1 MNLPFPSLAALFLL
15 CLAVRDS
22 YELLKE
28 SGRIKEGNRPAFIIV
43 FFAMGGLWASWLL
56 LCPEDPNHL
65 GLPVVVKMSGQLI
78 AILGTLLAVGALIQ
92 LRGLEGIDHLVTR
105 GLFKRLRH
113 PMYLGFILWIIG
125 WGTAHD
131 AAAGLAIGLPALASI
146 LWWRHLEDR
155 RLTAQFGDAYREYKR
170 STWF

>member
-1 MNLPFPSLAALFLL
+1 MNIPFQSLGACFLVF
-15 CLAVRDS
+15 LAIRDS

-28 SGRIKEGNRPAFIIV
+28 AGRIKAGNKPAFIVV
-43 FFAMGGLWASWLL
+43 FLAMGGLWVSWFL
-56 LCPEDPNHL
+56 LCPEDPYRL
-65 GLPVVVKMSGQLI
+65 GLPSLIQGAGQLLTI
-78 AILGTLLAVGALIQ
+78 MGAILAVGALIQ

-125 WGTAHD
+125 WSTAHD
-131 AAAGLAIGLPALASI
+131 AAAALAIGVPALASI
-146 LWWRHLEDR
+146 LWWQHLEDR
-155 RLTAQFGDAYREYKR
+155 RLGSQFGDAYREYKR

>member
-1 MNLPFPSLAALFLL
+1 MNIPFPFLVALFLV
-15 CLAVRDS
+15 CLAVRDG

-28 SGRIKEGNRPAFIIV
+28 SGRIKEGDRPAFIIV
-43 FFAMGGLWASWLL
+43 FLAMGGLWASWFL
-56 LCPEDPNHL
+56 LCPEDPNSL
-65 GLPVVVKMSGQLI
+65 GLPRAVQWLGQLI
-78 AILGTLLAVGALIQ
+78 TIMGTLLAVGALIQ
-92 LRGLEGIDHLVTR
+92 LRGFEGIDHLITR

-146 LWWRHLEDR
+146 LWWRRLEDR
-155 RLTAQFGDAYREYKR
+155 RLAVQFGEAYREYKG

>member
-1 MNLPFPSLAALFLL
+1 MDTAFLL
-15 CLAVRDS
+15 LSICFLVCLAVRDG

-28 SGRIKEGNRPAFIIV
+28 RRAIREGSRPAFIVVLI
-43 FFAMGGLWASWLL
+43 AMCGLWISWFI
-56 LCPEDPNHL
+56 LCRLDPHRLGVPEAAQWA
-65 GLPVVVKMSGQLI
+65 GRIVMGFGMV
-78 AILGTLLAVGALIQ
+78 LAVGALIQ

-113 PMYLGFILWIIG
+113 PMYLGFMLWIVG
-125 WGTAHD
+125 WCIAWD
-131 AAAGLAIGLPALASI
+131 AATGMVLGIPALLSI

-155 RLTAQFGDAYREYKR
+155 RLGAQFGQAYEEYRK